1 MAKKHSLRRKRHGMH
16 SRKRRMHG
24 GQSVAETAAPYTDGA
39 SYVLSQYGN
48 GNVQWDN
55 VFGPNSTSTM
65 GNEIVNLNHPQ
76 QTAANLYPMK
86 GGKGM
91 RRKRITRKMGGNLA
105 YAVAPFA
112 LWGIQKSMG
121 CRNKSRRR

>member
-16 SRKRRMHG
+16 SRKRRMRG
-24 GQSVAETAAPYTDGA
+24 GQSVAETAAPYSDAA

-48 GNVQWDN
+48 GNTQTDN

-76 QTAANLYPMK
+76 QNPASMYPMK
-86 GGKGM
+86 GGRRM
-91 RRKRITRKMGGNLA
+91 RRKGTRKMGGNLA

-112 LWGIQKSMG
+112 LWGIQKSMS